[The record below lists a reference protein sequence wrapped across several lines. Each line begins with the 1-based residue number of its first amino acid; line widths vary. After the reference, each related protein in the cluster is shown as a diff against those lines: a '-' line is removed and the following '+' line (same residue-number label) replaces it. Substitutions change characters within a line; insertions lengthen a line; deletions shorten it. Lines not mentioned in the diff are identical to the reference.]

1 MVNDPYLGYDFSCFV
16 IKCFCHMY
24 IQKITEN
31 VLHNLASLLGRAA
44 NLILKLQGGGQSVVF
59 GGGSNPGHGE
69 REPITGVWWRSPQ
82 RGPGQNP

>member
-59 GGGSNPGHGE
+59 GGGL
-69 REPITGVWWRSPQ
+69 EPRAW
-82 RGPGQNP
+82 